1 MKGILRQLRA
11 PAQSTL
17 TGRERGKMKS
27 RFRVNSRSGS
37 IRQEECTEALGT
49 DSITSGPSR
58 FLCEFEELLGDDS
71 EPDPQFFVECWTLGV
86 PEAIGNLQ
94 FRLRMQADRDEES
107 IETGLLEELFTSVL
121 PWSRV
126 WHFNFSERSEF
137 VRDVAVPR
145 SATEARGED
154 VFAERCASSENAA
167 YPMTLERARQ
177 LLGVSPASTQMQIK
191 AAYRQKVREWHPD
204 RLSDQNKVA
213 RQFANEKMTEINE
226 AYRLLR
232 ISVV

>member
-1 MKGILRQLRA
+1 MN
-11 PAQSTL
+11 
-17 TGRERGKMKS
+17 S

-37 IRQEECTEALGT
+37 FSQEDCVEALGA
-49 DSITSGPSR
+49 DSITPGPSR
-58 FLCEFEELLGDDS
+58 FLSGFEELLGDDS

-94 FRLRMQADRDEES
+94 SRLRMRADRDEES
-107 IETGLLEELFTSVL
+107 IETGLLEELFASVL
-121 PWSRV
+121 PGPRV
-126 WHFNFSERSEF
+126 WHFKFSERSEF
-137 VRDVAVPR
+137 VRNVAVPR
-145 SATEARGED
+145 SVTEACGED
-154 VFAERCASSENAA
+154 VFAEKCAGSENAA

-177 LLGVSPASTQMQIK
+177 LLGVGLASTQMQIK

-232 ISVV
+232 IPVV